1 MSLTIRTG
9 TIIAA
14 LAAALS
20 ISPAFAAGDAEHPH
34 APHEGWSFSGIFG
47 HYEAET
53 LQRGYLVYESV
64 CASCHSLE
72 YVAFRNMA
80 DPGGPGF
87 TMDQVRAIAA
97 QHQVPAGPNEFGE
110 TVDEYGLPLTR
121 TATPADYFPAPF
133 ANEQAARASN
143 GGALP
148 PDLSLMAKA
157 RANGPSY
164 IYSLLVGYEDAPEE
178 SELQPGM
185 SYNPYFSGHQLA
197 MAAPLYEGA
206 VEYPDGTEAT
216 VEQMSYDV
224 ANYLMWAAEP
234 KLEKRK
240 RMGFQVMVFLFFL
253 AGLLYW
259 SYRKVWA
266 DVKH

>member
-14 LAAALS
+14 LATALS
-20 ISPAFAAGDAEHPH
+20 IGPALAATDAEHPH
-34 APHEGWSFSGIFG
+34 TPHEGWSFSGVFG
-47 HYEAET
+47 HYEPVT
-53 LQRGYLVYESV
+53 LQRGYMVFESV

-72 YVAFRNMA
+72 YIAYRNMA
-80 DPGGPGF
+80 EPGGPGF

-110 TVDEYGLPLTR
+110 TVDEYGMPLTR
-121 TATPADYFPAPF
+121 TGIPADAIPSPFP
-133 ANEQAARASN
+133 NVEAARAAN
-143 GGALP
+143 GGRLP

-157 RANGPSY
+157 RHNGPSY
-164 IYSLLVGYEDAPEE
+164 IYSLLTGYEEAPEDVE
-178 SELQPGM
+178 MQPGTH
-185 SYNPYFSGHQLA
+185 YNPYFPGHQIG

-216 VEQMSYDV
+216 VEQMAYDV
-224 ANYLMWAAEP
+224 ANFLMWAAEP

-240 RMGFQVMVFLFFL
+240 RMGFQVMLFLLFL

-259 SYRKVWA
+259 SYRQVWA
-266 DVKH
+266 DVEH